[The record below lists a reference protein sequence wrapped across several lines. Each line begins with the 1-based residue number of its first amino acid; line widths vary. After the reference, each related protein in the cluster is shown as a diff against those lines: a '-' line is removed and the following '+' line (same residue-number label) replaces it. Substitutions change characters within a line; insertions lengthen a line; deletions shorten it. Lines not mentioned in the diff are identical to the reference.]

1 MDANNGFG
9 TQYPPQNNPY
19 MQYPQYG
26 WQQPQPPVRQQPVY
40 TPQLQQLNVIP
51 PKVVAMVQGDLEAS
65 IFRVEPNQEVYLID
79 PNDSNNIVLYTR
91 RREANGT
98 LSPLQK
104 FKVIPM
110 EETTQAPI
118 DMNQFVKADDI
129 LDLIN
134 ETVEKAVEKK
144 LSEISFKPAS
154 EGGKSK

>member
-1 MDANNGFG
+1 MDM
-9 TQYPPQNNPY
+9 QQMPQMQPVNNPY
-19 MQYPQYG
+19 MQYG
-26 WQQPQPPVRQQPVY
+26 WRPQQPMQFQQPAYV
-40 TPQLQQLNVIP
+40 TPPQQMAMNPAP
-51 PKVVAMVQGDLEAS
+51 PKVVSMVQGDLEAS

-104 FKVIPM
+104 FKVVPI
-110 EETTQAPI
+110 EETAQAPI